1 MGLRSRRD
9 LRLRTF
15 IGRREVY
22 LPTHEDPKPTSLIDQ
37 PCHFFRFYGELQL
50 VHKRSQ
56 YSDMEVAL
64 SKTDG
69 VAILSIF
76 VDIDPEEPN
85 ESAGFLVRAGAK
97 VLYVSKKTV
106 SLQ

>member
-1 MGLRSRRD
+1 
-9 LRLRTF
+9 
-15 IGRREVY
+15 
-22 LPTHEDPKPTSLIDQ
+22 
-37 PCHFFRFYGELQL
+37 
-50 VHKRSQ
+50 
-56 YSDMEVAL
+56 MEAAL

-97 VLYVSKKTV
+97 VLYVSKKLFPFNRASVKWQETYHT
-106 SLQ
+106 LAARQRL